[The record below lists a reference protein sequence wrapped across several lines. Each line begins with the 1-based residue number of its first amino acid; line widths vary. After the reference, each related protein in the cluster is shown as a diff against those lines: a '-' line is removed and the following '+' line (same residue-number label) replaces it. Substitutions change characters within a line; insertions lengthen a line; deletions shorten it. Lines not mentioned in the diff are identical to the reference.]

1 MIAVLFITFFLL
13 LAMGA
18 PIVFTLGISSLVYL
32 FIADIPLALIP
43 QKMVVSL
50 DNFIFVALPLF
61 ILTGELMNSGGITR
75 RLINLANVF
84 VSRFRG
90 GLAYVNI
97 LTSMLFGGVQGLAA
111 ADTAAVGKILIPAME
126 KEGYTVRFA
135 AAITV
140 CTSTIGAIIP
150 PSLLMIVYASVAE
163 ISVGGLFLGG
173 MIPGM
178 MIVVSQMALVAFLG
192 ITPKYRAM
200 FPEGRTIGWADT
212 KKYAWEGLPT
222 LSIPVIIVV
231 GITWGF
237 FTATEAAGIAV
248 VVAVFLGLSYKEVK
262 VKDLFPILMQSAKL
276 SGSLMLILGTAS
288 LFAFILTSERVP
300 HHVGEF
306 LVSLTGNIYVLLLLL
321 NVFLL
326 IVGTFMDPTPSI
338 IILTPILAPILTSLG
353 MHEIHIGIFLTINLI
368 IGLTTPPVGTCLF
381 IASAISGE
389 SIERISLASLP
400 FQAVNIMVLMAVTY
414 LPFTVLFLPGLA
426 GYLE

>member
-13 LAMGA
+13 LAIGV
-18 PIVFTLGISSLVYL
+18 PIVFTLAISSLVYL
-32 FIADIPLALIP
+32 FIEGIPLTLIS

-61 ILTGELMNSGGITR
+61 ILTGELMNSGGITN
-75 RLINLANVF
+75 RLINFTNVF
-84 VSRFRG
+84 VAGLRG

-111 ADTAAVGKILIPAME
+111 ADTAAVGKVLIPAMK
-126 KEGYTVRFA
+126 KEGYSVPFA

-173 MIPGM
+173 VIPGL
-178 MIVVSQMALVAFLG
+178 MIVGFQMLLVKIMG
-192 ITPKYRAM
+192 HTRRYSEM
-200 FPEGRTIGWADT
+200 FPEGKKLSWRTKRKFI
-212 KKYAWEGLPT
+212 WEGTPT
-222 LSIPVIIVV
+222 LTIPVIIVV

-248 VVAVFLGLSYKEVK
+248 IIALFLGLVYKEIAF
-262 VKDLFPILMQSAKL
+262 KDLGPILVRSAKL

-300 HHVGEF
+300 HHVGGF
-306 LVSLTGNIYVLLLLL
+306 LVSLTDNIYILLFLL

-326 IVGTFMDPTPSI
+326 IVGTFMDPTPSL

-353 MHEIHIGIFLTINLI
+353 MHDFHIGVFLSINLI

-381 IASAISGE
+381 IASAVSGE
-389 SIERISLASLP
+389 SIEKISIASLP
-400 FQAVNIMVLMAVTY
+400 FQAVNFMVLMLVTY
-414 LPFTVLFLPGLA
+414 VPFTVLWLPGLA
-426 GYLE
+426 GFMD